1 MNILCLTPVDHV
13 DGVIDELKS
22 FANLIYEPSLTDPSE
37 IRSTIL
43 SNNID
48 VLYINP
54 NKQRYILGANVLDQT
69 PVKTIVTVSRGT
81 NHIDMQYCKENNIHV
96 IDLNK
101 DPVTAK
107 NSATAEHALGL
118 TLALIRNIPRSF
130 DDVKSGKWDYFPF
143 IGHQLKDLQI
153 GIIGLGTLGSMYAEY
168 CRGMGAKTQSF
179 SRAFFEKGFSYI
191 MSSSDVISLHIPLT
205 DMNYH
210 LIDDKAID
218 MIKTG
223 GAFLINTS
231 RGEVVDEEA
240 IIRGLK
246 SGKIK
251 GYATDVLENEK
262 DGIANNPIIKAAKEG
277 LNVIVTPHV
286 AGSCF
291 ESAQVAH
298 FRAIELLKEHYDRE
312 KT

>member
-1 MNILCLTPVDHV
+1 
-13 DGVIDELKS
+13 KS
-22 FANLIYEPSLTDPSE
+22 FGAVTRGVTKTDF
-37 IRSTIL
+37 
-43 SNNID
+43 
-48 VLYINP
+48 
-54 NKQRYILGANVLDQT
+54 
-69 PVKTIVTVSRGT
+69 
-81 NHIDMQYCKENNIHV
+81 KEMFPYV
-96 IDLNK
+96 M
-101 DPVTAK
+101 
-107 NSATAEHALGL
+107 
-118 TLALIRNIPRSF
+118 F
-130 DDVKSGKWDYFPF
+130 KSD
-143 IGHQLKDLQI
+143 I
-153 GIIGLGTLGSMYAEY
+153 
-168 CRGMGAKTQSF
+168 
-179 SRAFFEKGFSYI
+179 
-191 MSSSDVISLHIPLT
+191 ISLHIPLT

-218 MIKTG
+218 MIKPK

-240 IIRGLK
+240 IIRGLE

-262 DGIANNPIIKAAKEG
+262 DGIANNPIIKAARED

-298 FRAIELLKEHYDRE
+298 FRVIELLKEHDDRA